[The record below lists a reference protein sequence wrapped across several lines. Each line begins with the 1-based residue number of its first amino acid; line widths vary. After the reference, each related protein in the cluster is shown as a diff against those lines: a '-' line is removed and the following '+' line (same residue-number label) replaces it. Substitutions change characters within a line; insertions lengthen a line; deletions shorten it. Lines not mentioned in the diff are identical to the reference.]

1 MKYQNKEGLS
11 LNFSGKYT
19 TALLIK
25 EVVEKAIEMLEDVP
39 GKDLQ
44 TLSGVND
51 TIEFLK
57 ENFDIEDNEK
67 YIYERNPDT
76 DEVYRRKFGDYDNR
90 EKINE

>member
-1 MKYQNKEGLS
+1 MKYQNKWGIS
-11 LNFSGKYT
+11 LNFNGKNT
-19 TALLIK
+19 TSVLIK
-25 EVVEKAIEMLEDVP
+25 EVVEKAIEMLGDIP
-39 GKDLQ
+39 GQDLE

-57 ENFDIEDNEK
+57 ENFDIDDEEK
-67 YIYERNPDT
+67 YIYETNPDT

>member
-1 MKYQNKEGLS
+1 MKYQNKEGIS
-11 LNFSGKYT
+11 LNFSGKHT

-25 EVVEKAIEMLEDVP
+25 EVVEKAIEMLEDIP

-57 ENFDIEDNEK
+57 ENFDIEDT
-67 YIYERNPDT
+67 YE
-76 DEVYRRKFGDYDNR
+76 
-90 EKINE
+90 

>member
-25 EVVEKAIEMLEDVP
+25 EVVEKAIEMLENVP